1 MHAPQK
7 GLCIVDDDLTAR
19 TVSWAS
25 CGGRLCNSCT
35 EVLEGN
41 RGGLM
46 RQGGSSKRAL
56 FSFIELLRH
65 THSAPH
71 RQVYNGQ
78 TRIYR
83 DLLWSNLSTCLP
95 LSRSTS
101 VAPTVA
107 APLSAPR
114 PWPAP
119 HPSPSWLVVAAFPPK
134 NGRLFAIWI
143 DTMSAWAPAF
153 SPRSLGCALGTA
165 AFMFFAALGTAAQ
178 VRLCHSAAP
187 PVLAIVYEYE
197 TTNNHF
203 RFRWERE
210 SSLPGSQDP
219 KAEVCPRRWRY
230 QAIPTRSHHSSK
242 TFYS

>member
-1 MHAPQK
+1 MVKSIHVFAALAVYICCAHR
-7 GLCIVDDDLTAR
+7 GCTAFGA
-19 TVSWAS
+19 TPVA
-25 CGGRLCNSCT
+25 CT
-35 EVLEGN
+35 
-41 RGGLM
+41 
-46 RQGGSSKRAL
+46 
-56 FSFIELLRH
+56 
-65 THSAPH
+65 
-71 RQVYNGQ
+71 
-78 TRIYR
+78 
-83 DLLWSNLSTCLP
+83 
-95 LSRSTS
+95 TS
-101 VAPTVA
+101 IA
-107 APLSAPR
+107 
-114 PWPAP
+114 
-119 HPSPSWLVVAAFPPK
+119 LVVAAFPPK

-219 KAEVCPRRWRY
+219 KAEVCPRPWRY